1 MTNKPGKTQI
11 KKIDLIPSS
20 ITFLVLDDMEAIR
33 NEIVKDLKEMGI
45 EGKILEADSVQSA
58 LKICSTEKVGF
69 ILSDWNLPDGTGL
82 DFLKKLRTSERFK
95 KIPFIM
101 CTTQSEINFIL
112 DAVANGA
119 NDYIVKPWEPED
131 LKSKVSHVWEAYLNK
146 K

>member
-20 ITFLVLDDMEAIR
+20 ITFLVLEDMEAIR
-33 NEIVKDLKEMGI
+33 NEMVKDLKEMGI
-45 EGKILEADSVQSA
+45 EGKILEAESVQSA
-58 LKICSTEKVGF
+58 LKICSTEKIGF
-69 ILSDWNLPDGTGL
+69 IVSDWNLPDGTGL

-95 KIPFIM
+95 KTPFIM

-112 DAVANGA
+112 DAVSNGA
-119 NDYIVKPWEPED
+119 NDYIVKPWAPDD
-131 LKSKVSHVWEAYLNK
+131 LKNKVSQVWEAFLNK